1 MEETIQLDGFGTLRR
16 DRGYDTPWYVAG
28 NDDASLKIS
37 PYEDGSTVFVQV
49 HALGV
54 TVTCVSSDAREAFG
68 KILAAL
74 SRRAREVILSL
85 GDAVVYA

>member
-28 NDDASLKIS
+28 NDDTSLKIS
-37 PYEDGSTVFVQV
+37 PYEDGTVFMQT

-54 TVTCVSSDAREAFG
+54 TVTCVSSDACEAFG

-74 SRRAREVILSL
+74 SRRAREAILSL